1 MGACDLDKESRL
13 PTESPTNA
21 AGVVL
26 TLIAAM
32 DQNGVIGADGGM
44 PWHIPGDL
52 RWFKQQTLN
61 KPILMGRR
69 TFESIGR
76 ALPTRRNLVLTRDA
90 AFVADGVQ
98 CVGDIDTAI
107 GIAARDGAT
116 ELMVIGGAQVYTL
129 ALERASRLQLT
140 RIESAY
146 EGDTWFPEIDWSA
159 WELVDETAVAASGD
173 TPAHRF
179 MTWQRRRA

>member
-1 MGACDLDKESRL
+1 MQ
-13 PTESPTNA
+13 TEPEDARS
-21 AGVVL
+21 GVAL

-32 DQNGVIGADGGM
+32 DQNGVIGAKGGM

-61 KPILMGRR
+61 KPIVMGRR

-76 ALPTRRNLVLTRDA
+76 ALPKRRNLVLTRDA
-90 AFVADGVQ
+90 DFVAKDVQ
-98 CVGDIDTAI
+98 PVADINTARR
-107 GIAARDGAT
+107 IAEADGAT
-116 ELMVIGGAQVYTL
+116 ELMVIGGAQVYALTL
-129 ALERASRLQLT
+129 AQATTLKLT
-140 RIESAY
+140 RIEAAY

-159 WELVDETAVAASGD
+159 WTLADETPIAATES

-179 MTWQRRRA
+179 MTWRRRRA

>member
-21 AGVVL
+21 AGVAL

-76 ALPTRRNLVLTRDA
+76 ARPKRRNLVLTRDA

-98 CVGDIDTAI
+98 RVGDIDTAI
-107 GIAARDGAT
+107 SIAARDGAA